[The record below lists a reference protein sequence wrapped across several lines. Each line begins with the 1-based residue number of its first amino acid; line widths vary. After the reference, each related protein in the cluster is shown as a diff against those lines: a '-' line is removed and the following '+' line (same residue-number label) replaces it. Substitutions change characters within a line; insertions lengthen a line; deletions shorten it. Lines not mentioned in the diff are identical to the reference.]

1 MKTSDIITKAKGL
14 LDSKDKILI
23 LILSFFTFIGLLLE
37 VVGIAIIIPIIRIAI
52 SSDQDSSVFLNI
64 DFNELASS
72 YNIENPLNFLLILL
86 LLIFFV
92 KMIFFVL
99 LYYKQK
105 TFVSGLINKISD
117 KLFWRYSTQNLNY
130 YTKKNRSL
138 IIQNL
143 QNESYFLFLFFES
156 LTVLISEALLIFVS
170 LFFILYFDPK
180 GLVYLLSYFG
190 LAAILFMVLTKSK
203 SIYWGNKRLELD
215 QKLSKL
221 ILETFGF
228 IKEVIVNNSQDFFN
242 KKFRQLNK
250 SKYRYFS
257 YRLTLD
263 QIPRIYFE
271 FITVLF
277 LIFYTFYLTYLNES
291 TESIIIKL
299 GILIAVSYKVM
310 PALSKVSA
318 SYQTIK
324 NTSSSLRTIY
334 NEISSSTYDL
344 SNKELVRSFNNQ
356 IHFKNLSFRYNKGEE
371 DLIQN
376 MDFKINKNEI
386 IGIIGQS
393 GKGKT
398 TLLDIFSGLIP
409 DYEGEL
415 FIDGEKIETN
425 NKQWKPDIGY
435 VSQSTFIFDDT
446 IQNNVIVSRI
456 GLPISEKLYS
466 ESIKLSRLDEWISSL
481 DMQSSSQ
488 ISQDG
493 SNISGGQQQR
503 IGIARALYRNSEI
516 LVFDEPTSSLDS
528 ENESE
533 IMETIYNLK
542 GEKTIIIISHKVSIL
557 DQCDRIIKL

>member
-1 MKTSDIITKAKGL
+1 M
-14 LDSKDKILI
+14 
-23 LILSFFTFIGLLLE
+23 
-37 VVGIAIIIPIIRIAI
+37 
-52 SSDQDSSVFLNI
+52 
-64 DFNELASS
+64 
-72 YNIENPLNFLLILL
+72 
-86 LLIFFV
+86 
-92 KMIFFVL
+92 
-99 LYYKQK
+99 
-105 TFVSGLINKISD
+105 
-117 KLFWRYSTQNLNY
+117 
-130 YTKKNRSL
+130 
-138 IIQNL
+138 
-143 QNESYFLFLFFES
+143 
-156 LTVLISEALLIFVS
+156 
-170 LFFILYFDPK
+170 
-180 GLVYLLSYFG
+180 
-190 LAAILFMVLTKSK
+190 
-203 SIYWGNKRLELD
+203 
-215 QKLSKL
+215 
-221 ILETFGF
+221 
-228 IKEVIVNNSQDFFN
+228 IVNNSQDFFN

-334 NEISSSTYDL
+334 NEISSSTDDL

-356 IHFKNLSFRYNKGEE
+356 IHFKNLSFRYNQGEE
-371 DLIQN
+371 DLIKN

-415 FIDGEKIETN
+415 FVDGKKIETN
-425 NKQWKPDIGY
+425 IQQWKPDIGY

-456 GLPISEKLYS
+456 GLPISENLYS

-481 DMQSSSQ
+481 HMQSSSQ

-528 ENESE
+528 ETESE

>member
-14 LDSKDKILI
+14 LDRKDKILI

-64 DFNELASS
+64 DFNELALS

-190 LAAILFMVLTKSK
+190 LAAIVFMFLTKSK

-334 NEISSSTYDL
+334 NEINSSTDDL

-356 IHFKNLSFRYNKGEE
+356 IHFKNLSFRYNQGEE
-371 DLIQN
+371 DLIKN

-415 FIDGEKIETN
+415 FVDGEKIETN
-425 NKQWKPDIGY
+425 IQQWKPDIGY

-456 GLPISEKLYS
+456 GLPISENLYS

-528 ENESE
+528 ETESE

>member
-64 DFNELASS
+64 DFNELALS

-86 LLIFFV
+86 LLIFFI

-190 LAAILFMVLTKSK
+190 LAAIVFMFLTKSK

-334 NEISSSTYDL
+334 NEISSSTDDL

-356 IHFKNLSFRYNKGEE
+356 IHFKNLSFRYNQGEE
-371 DLIQN
+371 DLIKN

-415 FIDGEKIETN
+415 FLDGEKIETN
-425 NKQWKPDIGY
+425 IQQWKPDIGY

-456 GLPISEKLYS
+456 GLPISENLYS

-481 DMQSSSQ
+481 HMQSSSQ

-528 ENESE
+528 ETESE

>member
-14 LDSKDKILI
+14 LDRKDKILI

-64 DFNELASS
+64 DFNELALS

-190 LAAILFMVLTKSK
+190 LAAIVFMFLTKSK

-334 NEISSSTYDL
+334 NEISSSTDDL

-356 IHFKNLSFRYNKGEE
+356 IHFKNLSFRYNQGEE
-371 DLIQN
+371 DLIKN

-415 FIDGEKIETN
+415 FVDGKKIETN
-425 NKQWKPDIGY
+425 NQQWKPDIGY

-456 GLPISEKLYS
+456 GLPISENLYS

-528 ENESE
+528 ETESE

>member
-190 LAAILFMVLTKSK
+190 LAAIVFMFLTKSK

-334 NEISSSTYDL
+334 NEISSSTDDL
-344 SNKELVRSFNNQ
+344 SNKELVRSFNSQ
-356 IHFKNLSFRYNKGEE
+356 IHFKNLSFRYNQEEE
-371 DLIQN
+371 DLIKN

-415 FIDGEKIETN
+415 FVDGEKIETN
-425 NKQWKPDIGY
+425 NQQWKPDIGY

-446 IQNNVIVSRI
+446 IQNNIIVSRI
-456 GLPISEKLYS
+456 GMPISENLYS
-466 ESIKLSRLDEWISSL
+466 ESIKLSRLDRWISSL
-481 DMQSSSQ
+481 DMQSSSK

-528 ENESE
+528 ETESE

-557 DQCDRIIKL
+557 DKCDRIIKL

>member
-64 DFNELASS
+64 DFNELALS

-86 LLIFFV
+86 LLIFFI

-190 LAAILFMVLTKSK
+190 LAAIVFMFLTKSK

-334 NEISSSTYDL
+334 NEISSSTDDL

-356 IHFKNLSFRYNKGEE
+356 IHFKNLSFRYNQGEE
-371 DLIQN
+371 DLIKN

-415 FIDGEKIETN
+415 FVDGEKIETN
-425 NKQWKPDIGY
+425 IQQWKPDIGY

-456 GLPISEKLYS
+456 GLPISENLYS

-481 DMQSSSQ
+481 HMQSSSQ

-528 ENESE
+528 ETESD

>member
-64 DFNELASS
+64 DFNELALS

-86 LLIFFV
+86 LLIFFI

-190 LAAILFMVLTKSK
+190 LAAIVFMFLTKSK

-334 NEISSSTYDL
+334 NEISSSTDDL

-356 IHFKNLSFRYNKGEE
+356 IHFKNLSFRYNQGEE
-371 DLIQN
+371 DLIKN

-386 IGIIGQS
+386 IGIIGHS

-415 FIDGEKIETN
+415 FVDGKKIETN
-425 NKQWKPDIGY
+425 IQQWKPDIGY

-456 GLPISEKLYS
+456 GLPISENLYS

-481 DMQSSSQ
+481 HMQSSSQ

-528 ENESE
+528 ETESE

>member
-64 DFNELASS
+64 DFNELALS

-86 LLIFFV
+86 LLIFFI

-190 LAAILFMVLTKSK
+190 LAAIVFMFLTKSK

-334 NEISSSTYDL
+334 NEISSSTDDL

-356 IHFKNLSFRYNKGEE
+356 IHFKNLSFRYNQGEE
-371 DLIQN
+371 DLIKN

-415 FIDGEKIETN
+415 FVDGEKIETN
-425 NKQWKPDIGY
+425 IQQWKPDIGY

-456 GLPISEKLYS
+456 GLPISENLYS

-528 ENESE
+528 ETESE

>member
-64 DFNELASS
+64 DFNELALS

-86 LLIFFV
+86 LLIFFI

-190 LAAILFMVLTKSK
+190 LAAIVFMFLTKSK

-334 NEISSSTYDL
+334 NEISSSTDDL

-356 IHFKNLSFRYNKGEE
+356 IHFKNLSFRYNQGEE
-371 DLIQN
+371 DLIKN

-415 FIDGEKIETN
+415 FVDGKKIETN
-425 NKQWKPDIGY
+425 IQQWKPDIGY

-456 GLPISEKLYS
+456 GLPISENLYS

-528 ENESE
+528 ETESE

>member
-64 DFNELASS
+64 DFNELALS

-86 LLIFFV
+86 LLIFFI

-190 LAAILFMVLTKSK
+190 LAAIVFMFLTKSK

-334 NEISSSTYDL
+334 NEISSSTDDL

-356 IHFKNLSFRYNKGEE
+356 IHFKNLSFRYNQGEE
-371 DLIQN
+371 DLIKN

-415 FIDGEKIETN
+415 FVDGKKIETN
-425 NKQWKPDIGY
+425 IQQWKPDIGY

-456 GLPISEKLYS
+456 GLPISENLYS

-481 DMQSSSQ
+481 HMQSSSQ

-528 ENESE
+528 ETESE

>member
-1 MKTSDIITKAKGL
+1 MKTSDIITKSKGL

-64 DFNELASS
+64 DFNELALS

-86 LLIFFV
+86 LLIFFI

-190 LAAILFMVLTKSK
+190 LAAIVFMFLTKSK

-277 LIFYTFYLTYLNES
+277 LIFYNFYLTYLNES

-334 NEISSSTYDL
+334 NEISSSTDDL

-356 IHFKNLSFRYNKGEE
+356 IHFKNLSFRYNQGEE
-371 DLIQN
+371 DLIKN

-415 FIDGEKIETN
+415 FVDGKKIETN
-425 NKQWKPDIGY
+425 IQQWKPDIGY

-456 GLPISEKLYS
+456 GLPISENLYS

-481 DMQSSSQ
+481 HMQSSSQ

-528 ENESE
+528 ETESE

>member
-64 DFNELASS
+64 DFNELALS

-86 LLIFFV
+86 LLIFFI

-190 LAAILFMVLTKSK
+190 LAAIVFMFLTKSK

-334 NEISSSTYDL
+334 NEISSSTDDL

-356 IHFKNLSFRYNKGEE
+356 IHFKNLSFRYNQGEE
-371 DLIQN
+371 DLIKN

-415 FIDGEKIETN
+415 FVDGEKIETN
-425 NKQWKPDIGY
+425 IQQWKPDIGY

-456 GLPISEKLYS
+456 GLPISENLYS
-466 ESIKLSRLDEWISSL
+466 ESIKL
-481 DMQSSSQ
+481 
-488 ISQDG
+488 
-493 SNISGGQQQR
+493 
-503 IGIARALYRNSEI
+503 
-516 LVFDEPTSSLDS
+516 
-528 ENESE
+528 
-533 IMETIYNLK
+533 
-542 GEKTIIIISHKVSIL
+542 
-557 DQCDRIIKL
+557 

>member
-105 TFVSGLINKISD
+105 TFVSVLINKISD

>member
-1 MKTSDIITKAKGL
+1 MS
-14 LDSKDKILI
+14 
-23 LILSFFTFIGLLLE
+23 
-37 VVGIAIIIPIIRIAI
+37 
-52 SSDQDSSVFLNI
+52 QD
-64 DFNELASS
+64 
-72 YNIENPLNFLLILL
+72 
-86 LLIFFV
+86 
-92 KMIFFVL
+92 
-99 LYYKQK
+99 
-105 TFVSGLINKISD
+105 
-117 KLFWRYSTQNLNY
+117 
-130 YTKKNRSL
+130 
-138 IIQNL
+138 
-143 QNESYFLFLFFES
+143 
-156 LTVLISEALLIFVS
+156 
-170 LFFILYFDPK
+170 
-180 GLVYLLSYFG
+180 LLSYFG
-190 LAAILFMVLTKSK
+190 LAAIVFMFLTKSK

-334 NEISSSTYDL
+334 NEISSSTDDL

-356 IHFKNLSFRYNKGEE
+356 IHFKNLSFRYNQGEE
-371 DLIQN
+371 DLIKN

-415 FIDGEKIETN
+415 FVDGEKIETN
-425 NKQWKPDIGY
+425 IQQWKPDIGY

-456 GLPISEKLYS
+456 GLPISENLYS

-481 DMQSSSQ
+481 HMQSSSQ

-528 ENESE
+528 ETESE

>member
-14 LDSKDKILI
+14 LDRKDKILI

-64 DFNELASS
+64 DFNELALS

-190 LAAILFMVLTKSK
+190 LAAIVFMFLTKSK

-334 NEISSSTYDL
+334 NEINSSTDDL

-356 IHFKNLSFRYNKGEE
+356 IHFKNLSFRYNQGEE
-371 DLIQN
+371 DLIKN

-415 FIDGEKIETN
+415 FVDGKKIETN
-425 NKQWKPDIGY
+425 NQQWKPDIGY

-456 GLPISEKLYS
+456 GLPISENLYS

-528 ENESE
+528 ETESE

>member
-1 MKTSDIITKAKGL
+1 MKTKDIITKAKGL
-14 LDSKDKILI
+14 LDSKDKVLI

-37 VVGIAIIIPIIRIAI
+37 VIGIAIIIPIIRIAI

-86 LLIFFV
+86 LVIFFV

-170 LFFILYFDPK
+170 LFFILYFDPR
-180 GLVYLLSYFG
+180 GLVYLLIYFG
-190 LAAILFMVLTKSK
+190 LAALLYMVLTKSK

-263 QIPRIYFE
+263 QIPRVYFE

-334 NEISSSTYDL
+334 NEISSSTIDL
-344 SNKELVRSFNNQ
+344 SNKQLVRSFTNQ
-356 IHFKNLSFRYNKGEE
+356 IYFKNLSFRYNEGED
-371 DLIQN
+371 DLIKN

-386 IGIIGQS
+386 IGIIGES

-409 DYEGEL
+409 DYKGEL
-415 FIDGEKIETN
+415 FIDGKKIETKN
-425 NKQWKPDIGY
+425 QQWKPDIGY
-435 VSQSTFIFDDT
+435 VSQNTFIFDDT

-456 GLPISEKLYS
+456 GSQISEKLYS
-466 ESIKLSRLDEWISSL
+466 ESIKLSRLEEWISSL

-528 ENESE
+528 KTESE
-533 IMETIYNLK
+533 IMETIYNLR

-557 DQCDRIIKL
+557 DKCDRIIKL

>member
-64 DFNELASS
+64 DFNELALS

-86 LLIFFV
+86 LLIFFI

-190 LAAILFMVLTKSK
+190 LAAIVFMFLTKSK

-334 NEISSSTYDL
+334 NEISSSTDDL

-356 IHFKNLSFRYNKGEE
+356 IHFKNLSFRYNQGEE
-371 DLIQN
+371 DLIKN

-415 FIDGEKIETN
+415 FVDGEKIETN
-425 NKQWKPDIGY
+425 IQQWKPDIGY

-456 GLPISEKLYS
+456 GLPISENLYS

-481 DMQSSSQ
+481 HMQSSSQ

-528 ENESE
+528 ETESE

>member
-64 DFNELASS
+64 DFNELALS

-86 LLIFFV
+86 LLIFFI

-180 GLVYLLSYFG
+180 GLLYLLSYFG
-190 LAAILFMVLTKSK
+190 LAAIVFMFLTKSK

-334 NEISSSTYDL
+334 NEISSSTDDL

-356 IHFKNLSFRYNKGEE
+356 IHFKNLSFRYNQGEE
-371 DLIQN
+371 DLIKN

-415 FIDGEKIETN
+415 FVDGEKIETN
-425 NKQWKPDIGY
+425 IQQWKPDIGY

-456 GLPISEKLYS
+456 GLPISENLYS

-481 DMQSSSQ
+481 HMQSSSQ

-528 ENESE
+528 ETESE